1 MLGRWFDE
9 YGSRL
14 ALYARQWLPAGAAED
29 TVQEVFIRL
38 LRQGGPPQSVSG
50 WLFRSVRNAAMSELR
65 SSRRRRRH
73 EQRRADG
80 RSEWF
85 EPRSQDLIDAAAA
98 QAALESLARPQREVI
113 VMRIW
118 GGLTL
123 QEIAEIVGSPISTVF
138 SRYRAA
144 LAALRER
151 MAAPCKAKT
160 N

>member
-14 ALYARQWLPAGAAED
+14 VLYARQWLPAGAAED
-29 TVQEVFIRL
+29 AVQEVFVRL
-38 LRQGGPPQSVSG
+38 LRQGRPPRSVSG

-65 SSRRRRRH
+65 SSRRRRRR
-73 EQRRADG
+73 EQRRADE

-85 EPRSQDLIDAAAA
+85 ESGTADLIDAAAA
-98 QAALESLARPQREVI
+98 QAAIKSLEQAQREVI

-118 GGLTL
+118 GELTL
-123 QEIAEIVGSPISTVF
+123 QEIAEVVGSPVSTVF

-151 MAAPCKAKT
+151 MAAPCKAKKS
-160 N
+160 